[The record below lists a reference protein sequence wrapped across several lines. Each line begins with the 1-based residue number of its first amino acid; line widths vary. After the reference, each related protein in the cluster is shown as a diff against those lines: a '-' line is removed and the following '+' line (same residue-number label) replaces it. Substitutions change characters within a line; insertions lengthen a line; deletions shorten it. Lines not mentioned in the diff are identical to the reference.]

1 MSLYKKIV
9 FESSIG
15 PCCTNISMNGNISF
29 TVLMN
34 AKVKIYYNDFG
45 PRTVKIVGRI

>member
-15 PCCTNISMNGNISF
+15 PCCTNTSMNGNVSF
-29 TVLMN
+29 IVLTN
-34 AKVKIYYNDFG
+34 AGIEFYYNDFG
-45 PRTVKIVGRI
+45 PRTVKIVGRL